1 MQKNLNF
8 EKLITDFN
16 KGFSSGSQAKF
27 ARKMGVTPQLV
38 NSWVK
43 GKNIPSPEN
52 MEKLSKIFNK
62 SQKEIQKIFSQ
73 DFENE
78 NKNFDDVLKYKEKIK
93 LLEER
98 IKILEERNKF
108 LEEQLNFYKENFK
121 K

>member
-1 MQKNLNF
+1 MSKNLIF
-8 EKLITDFN
+8 EKLIADFN

-27 ARKMGVTPQLV
+27 ARELGVTPQLI

-43 GKNIPSPEN
+43 GKNIPSPAN

-62 SQKEIQKIFSQ
+62 SQKEIQELFTQSSEKETISS
-73 DFENE
+73 DN
-78 NKNFDDVLKYKEKIK
+78 NTKYKEKIK

-98 IKILEERNKF
+98 IKILEERNGY
-108 LEEQLNFYKENFK
+108 LQDQLAFYKENFK